1 MEVPSSAGE
10 AALVRAVRALDHG
23 DAETIPD
30 RLERV
35 WDILEDYRGGR
46 FHAAEEML
54 LRWLLKN
61 MTGSSSTAER
71 LRRYPRV
78 WQILAAVFS
87 LIPLFSLAKSLA
99 DRRFVALLQ
108 QTLKD
113 IAAPE
118 EEEEEEEAAGVN
130 GADSDV
136 DMADAPT
143 PESPANPRKRKR
155 PDTAGFCAGS
165 QRILAGCLR
174 TAEAVFDA
182 VRTLLSRYELLSLDE
197 PATHRMGAEHVKS
210 LFSTSASDA
219 MGILVPWLTIC
230 GLVVDRP
237 KVEQLR
243 EQSSWLTTFAALWE
257 LRLQSAA
264 DASEVA
270 IHLSGTAVRILG
282 KLTGQGSYMP
292 PRVGA
297 AVQERW
303 AQDLRRFLTR
313 NLILPARG
321 IFLTKGGQEIV
332 KIAVD
337 MSSPAA
343 HLSFPVL
350 FDLVSKTP
358 TEHGAKTSRKDH
370 DTWVQTVFDAILY
383 ATKNV
388 NRENRTV
395 AVRGVME
402 LAAERGASL
411 SVSSLRVVC
420 NDYAL
425 GKDGHDW
432 ILLLTVI
439 KLNPDVFLVGDE
451 GKKLLERV
459 LEKTREPCSI
469 EPEEWKR
476 AARFLVLL
484 ADGFAQTRDL
494 STFVRIWL
502 EHLAP
507 SQPGGAIHTL
517 WAQDELADAVAK
529 LVQPSLNSSQL
540 IEIIEWLA
548 SRTQP
553 NDTWA
558 RVHILEA
565 LSNGVSQEELVD
577 AVNIKIFEATF
588 AEKPSKSDLPS
599 ISALRW
605 TVASKTIIRGT
616 VKEASQIWSQIKSD
630 VKSTLRKGHI
640 DMPNTFTA
648 FKCCVALWSA
658 NHPGGPHEDDA
669 SKLICSFVEQLQN
682 IDGLAILGSDDPKR
696 PITKGTYFRWILS
709 DAPRVLSL
717 LVERNGGIP
726 SGILSLF
733 TGLEVGGV
741 DYVDSAQTASH
752 LLLERESSVNQYKLM
767 DSLVDTV
774 ISMIDT
780 SKAGRSGPST
790 RVAVRFLLDVP
801 VEVLSRPQR
810 EAAMK
815 ALVSYL
821 PAESDKA
828 EAVGTEYWKS
838 VLSLMV
844 KLMGRPTFYEGMS
857 FSHLESI
864 GRCLMK
870 VHKRSNR
877 RSRDSLPV
885 DDGLRDRGNLK
896 LLQQLTVLAIRQ
908 MTSGSP
914 EEREKAYLRD
924 AISLLQRPC
933 GDSDAAARILFLQAF
948 ISTVRYSPAIKKLEE
963 DGLNLSSLEDRLIQV
978 ASPAVTSGKRN
989 GKGLLVLL
997 IVLEALSDLDNRA
1010 VRLAF
1015 SCAVPWLLEASD
1027 SLLKNGSRAG
1037 WEVRMFLANH
1047 FPEALKSP
1055 LDLNMSAKSLLSPE
1069 EGEESENNDST
1080 MAFGKAALLPYVDA
1094 VVRSADE
1101 DTKLGYLNDLLHNLG
1116 DGQDM
1121 IGRQL
1126 VIYRL
1131 IQHLKGSRLSDS
1143 PDRFDLAQAHSMLCD
1158 CLLQTSTPASFLLAA
1173 KSIHLLLD
1181 QNPACM
1187 TQWNIELTLS
1197 TVTAISSQQR
1207 PSTQAL
1213 MSESPSS
1220 IYPALCRLVEMVIR
1234 RHRIRLDGHFHILL
1248 TTLQAL
1254 LRLLLSQPDAGS
1266 QQEQQRQRQHHTTG
1280 SGQKQQQRWK
1290 ERHGKLF
1297 VRLLTLICE
1306 PTAASVTRSQQT
1318 KMTAAAGA
1326 GTAVGSGPLD
1336 SERDRAKRYAGQFMY
1351 LVLMQYVRLQLEYVV
1366 PHGVREALE
1375 PGVYAVLGITTP
1387 DVLRIMNDGMDPGGR
1402 VLFKEMYKMYQKF
1415 GKWSGI

>member
-1 MEVPSSAGE
+1 MLTQPQAGE

-23 DAETIPD
+23 DAETIPG

-118 EEEEEEEAAGVN
+118 EGEETGVN

-136 DMADAPT
+136 DMVDAPS

-182 VRTLLSRYELLSLDE
+182 VRTLLSRCELSSLDG

-230 GLVVDRP
+230 GFVVDKP

-270 IHLSGTAVRILG
+270 IHLSGTAARILG
-282 KLTGQGSYMP
+282 KLTGQGTYMP

-313 NLILPARG
+313 VLILPARG

-402 LAAERGASL
+402 LAAERGAPL

-425 GKDGHDW
+425 RKDGHDW
-432 ILLLTVI
+432 ILLLAVI

-553 NDTWA
+553 NNTWA

-577 AVNIKIFEATF
+577 TVNIKIFEATF
-588 AEKPSKSDLPS
+588 AEKPPKSDLPS

-605 TVASKTIIRGT
+605 TVASKAIIRGT

-658 NHPGGPHEDDA
+658 NYPGGPHEDDA
-669 SKLICSFVEQLQN
+669 AKLICSFVEQLQK

-709 DAPRVLSL
+709 DAPR
-717 LVERNGGIP
+717 
-726 SGILSLF
+726 
-733 TGLEVGGV
+733 
-741 DYVDSAQTASH
+741 
-752 LLLERESSVNQYKLM
+752 
-767 DSLVDTV
+767 
-774 ISMIDT
+774 
-780 SKAGRSGPST
+780 
-790 RVAVRFLLDVP
+790 
-801 VEVLSRPQR
+801 
-810 EAAMK
+810 
-815 ALVSYL
+815 
-821 PAESDKA
+821 
-828 EAVGTEYWKS
+828 
-838 VLSLMV
+838 
-844 KLMGRPTFYEGMS
+844 GMS

-914 EEREKAYLRD
+914 EEREKTYLRD

-933 GDSDAAARILFLQAF
+933 DDSDAAARILFLQAF

-997 IVLEALSDLDNRA
+997 IALEALSDVDNRA

-1069 EGEESENNDST
+1069 EGEEPENNDST

-1101 DTKLGYLNDLLHNLG
+1101 DKKLGYLNNLLHNLG

-1121 IGRQL
+1121 IGRQFA
-1126 VIYRL
+1126 IYRL
-1131 IQHLKGSRLSDS
+1131 IQHLKGKTDTPRLCCTILTLPGSRPSDS

-1220 IYPALCRLVEMVIR
+1220 IYLALCRLVEMVIR

-1266 QQEQQRQRQHHTTG
+1266 QQEQQRQQQQRTIG

-1297 VRLLTLICE
+1297 ARLLTLICE